1 MINIKNV
8 LILCLIKLTKWWGMK
23 PFKRVD
29 PAAPRILIIST
40 TGLGDT
46 LWGTPAIQAIKETY
60 PQAFVGVL
68 TSPVGFAVLSGNPYI
83 DCLMT
88 IKHRCL
94 FQLPSRLKRLKKL
107 RFDTALVFHLS
118 QRATLPLCYFAKP
131 SQIIGTEGINK
142 GLDALLTVKLPK
154 KYQHEIQR
162 RLDIAAQIGVTCQNP
177 HLAIYPSK
185 QDFAKATSILSSL
198 SKKQLIIAIHPGSKD
213 RFKQWPPSLFIAL
226 GKKLQK
232 EFNAH
237 ILVTGNQE
245 EHELTKQIAEQIPG
259 SHNLAGALS
268 IKQLAALFAS
278 LDIFV
283 TNDTGPMH
291 IAFAMRTKTV
301 ALFSATDPQL
311 CGPFTKIPAEI
322 LYKPK
327 TCFPCLG
334 KSCLDAFCMLQHSPE
349 EVMRSISILLKKAAY
364 SYE

>member
-1 MINIKNV
+1 MVYIKNV
-8 LILCLIKLTKWWGMK
+8 LILCLIKLAKWWGMTS
-23 PFKRVD
+23 FTRID
-29 PAAPRILIIST
+29 PRAPRILIIST

-60 PQAFVGVL
+60 PQAFIGVL
-68 TSPVGFAVLSGNPYI
+68 TSPVGYSVLSNNPYI
-83 DCLMT
+83 DCLITM
-88 IKHRCL
+88 KHHCL
-94 FQLPSRLKRLKKL
+94 LQLPSRLKRLRQL

-118 QRATLPLCYFAKP
+118 QRATLPLCYFSKP

-142 GLDALLTVKLPK
+142 GLDALLTIKLPK

-162 RLDIAAQIGVTCQNP
+162 RLDIAAQVGVTNRNP
-177 HLAIYPSK
+177 HLAIYPS
-185 QDFAKATSILSSL
+185 QHDFSKAASILSSL
-198 SKKQLIIAIHPGSKD
+198 SKNQPIIALHPGSKD

-226 GKKLQK
+226 GKQLQK

-245 EHELTKQIAEQIPG
+245 EHGLTKDITEQIPG
-259 SHNLAGALS
+259 SHNLAGTLS
-268 IKQLAALFAS
+268 IKQLAALLAS

-311 CGPFTKIPAEI
+311 CGPFTTMPVEV

-334 KSCLDAFCMLQHSPE
+334 KSCLDAFCMLQHSPK
-349 EVMRSISILLKKAAY
+349 EVMHSISILLKKAAC